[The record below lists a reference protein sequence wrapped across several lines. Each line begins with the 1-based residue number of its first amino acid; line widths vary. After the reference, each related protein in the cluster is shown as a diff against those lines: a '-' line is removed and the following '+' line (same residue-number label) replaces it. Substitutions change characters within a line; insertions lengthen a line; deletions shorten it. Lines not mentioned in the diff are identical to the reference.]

1 LKICLDV
8 GKIVTHAL
16 RVITDTCHGVIA
28 VYVIGIDLTS
38 HTGSLYEIFIAIT
51 IPLNNPKALEQM
63 QKKTKSI
70 LEELDS
76 LYIERDRKAIIETR
90 ASNLIETA
98 IRLLEQ
104 IDAEFSA
111 EQAENLQRKLLNAIR
126 HRDTS
131 KFSRSVRRTHA
142 DL

>member
-1 LKICLDV
+1 
-8 GKIVTHAL
+8 
-16 RVITDTCHGVIA
+16 
-28 VYVIGIDLTS
+28 
-38 HTGSLYEIFIAIT
+38 
-51 IPLNNPKALEQM
+51 M
-63 QKKTKSI
+63 QKKTRSI

-104 IDAEFSA
+104 IDAEFSP

-126 HRDTS
+126 QRDTS
-131 KFSRSVRRTHA
+131 KFSRSVRRTNA
-142 DL
+142 DI

>member
-1 LKICLDV
+1 
-8 GKIVTHAL
+8 
-16 RVITDTCHGVIA
+16 
-28 VYVIGIDLTS
+28 
-38 HTGSLYEIFIAIT
+38 
-51 IPLNNPKALEQM
+51 M

-76 LYIERDRKAIIETR
+76 LYIERDRQSVIETR
-90 ASNLIETA
+90 ARNLIETA

-104 IDAEFSA
+104 IDAEYST

-126 HRDTS
+126 HRDTG